1 MNGFQGFRAMDAFD
15 RPGDVRVLSLTT
27 VQRMLPLVR
36 RVVADFLAART
47 EAHRL
52 YPQETRLDREKR
64 GLDWESRKRRYQLKE
79 DIQRSESRM
88 QEAAEELNEL
98 GVALLDAELGRVGFP
113 TLVNNRPAYFSWR
126 SGEEGLHTWHFAEE
140 EVFRPIPQ
148 TWLKE
153 LSWASGN

>member
-15 RPGDVRVLSLTT
+15 RQGDVRVLSLTT

-36 RVVADFLAART
+36 RVIADFLNARG
-47 EAHRL
+47 EAQKL
-52 YPQETRLDREKR
+52 YPQEARLDRAKR
-64 GLDWESRKRRYQLKE
+64 VLDWDARKDRYRLKD
-79 DIQRSESRM
+79 DIQRCENKM
-88 QEAAEELNEL
+88 QEAVDELTEL
-98 GVALLDAELGRVGFP
+98 GVMLLDADLGRVGFP

-126 SGEEGLHTWHFAEE
+126 AGEDGLHTWHFAEE

-153 LSWASGN
+153 LSWTSDS